1 MVASLP
7 QEVVPILLCCT
18 WYREMAT
25 SLWGVIQ
32 ATLRA
37 GVPNFTVV
45 DTETLLTI
53 EGAVKEIKE

>member
-1 MVASLP
+1 MF
-7 QEVVPILLCCT
+7 
-18 WYREMAT
+18 T

-32 ATLRA
+32 ATLRT
-37 GVPNFTVV
+37 GVPTFTVV